1 MNRISEIPAQPFY
14 FIRHGETD
22 WNLKKMVMGSTDIDL
37 NQTGIDQATEAA
49 YIIQNI
55 ELSKIYSSPLKR
67 AYKTS
72 EIISSICGLDIEV
85 MPELKERHWG
95 VAQGKNNDNTLSPLT
110 NDNLPQDAEDFI
122 NFENRIVQT
131 LQKMLNSIDKYPL
144 IVSHGGVFKV
154 LAKILAN
161 RTDIQSPNCKVFF
174 FNPPSITK
182 EWDINEV

>member
-110 NDNLPQDAEDFI
+110 NDN
-122 NFENRIVQT
+122 
-131 LQKMLNSIDKYPL
+131 
-144 IVSHGGVFKV
+144 
-154 LAKILAN
+154 
-161 RTDIQSPNCKVFF
+161 
-174 FNPPSITK
+174 
-182 EWDINEV
+182 